1 MNARPPLPST
11 FFEGKD
17 RRKRGVFLNFFSS
30 RRNVDKR
37 PASRKFSRVLR
48 LESLEENR
56 HNIGI
61 IILSDRWQR
70 FHERRGTWKRF
81 EGWLA
86 VSSRPCNPS
95 SSFSRTLGPLTLRI
109 SVSFPSYS
117 HHWPTSEYLPIRT
130 ASFPLLFPD
139 KSLQLSRTMLFPMNA
154 WRFRPRFSHLIISR

>member
-48 LESLEENR
+48 LEENR

-70 FHERRGTWKRF
+70 FHERRGTWKKF
-81 EGWLA
+81 EGWPFHLA
-86 VSSRPCNPS
+86 PVIRPLPFHEPS
-95 SSFSRTLGPLTLRI
+95 GLWHFEFLFLSHPIPTTGPPVNIFL
-109 SVSFPSYS
+109 SVRPPFLFSFPTNLSN
-117 HHWPTSEYLPIRT
+117 LPE
-130 ASFPLLFPD
+130 
-139 KSLQLSRTMLFPMNA
+139 QCY
-154 WRFRPRFSHLIISR
+154 FRWMRDVFAPVFHIW